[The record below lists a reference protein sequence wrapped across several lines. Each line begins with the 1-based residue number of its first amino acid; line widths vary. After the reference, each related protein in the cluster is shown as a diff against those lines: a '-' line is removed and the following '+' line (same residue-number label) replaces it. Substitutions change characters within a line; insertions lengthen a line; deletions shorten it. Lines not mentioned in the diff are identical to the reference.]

1 MAIIL
6 QEKSLNLL
14 TSYYGKIGQNK
25 KLFSQYEKLY
35 EQNRKNLTQSQNKLL
50 ENVLRGFR
58 LSGVHLN
65 VKKRKLFRECQ
76 EKLAKLESKFEQNIL
91 DSSNSWA
98 KNFKTIKN
106 LKGMPQSSLEI
117 AEETAA
123 KRNEVGYTLT
133 LDQPCY
139 MAVMTFAENQSLR
152 KSMYLAYASRAS
164 KKFPVSGKWDN
175 TKIIEDILILRQDMS
190 QILGYKN
197 YAEYSLETKMA
208 KSTNEVIDFL
218 ES

>member
-1 MAIIL
+1 MEKNTLLKTSALPLFSKMKKKDMFPAIKYLVDENKSIIKKIENL
-6 QEKSLNLL
+6 KAPTWNNLVYKLEESDDKISKAWAPIRHLNSVMNDKEIRAQYEKSLNLL
-14 TSYYGKIGQNK
+14 TSHYGKIGQNK

-98 KNFKTIKN
+98 KNFKTIEN

-123 KRNEVGYTLT
+123 KRNEVGYT
-133 LDQPCY
+133 
-139 MAVMTFAENQSLR
+139 
-152 KSMYLAYASRAS
+152 
-164 KKFPVSGKWDN
+164 
-175 TKIIEDILILRQDMS
+175 
-190 QILGYKN
+190 
-197 YAEYSLETKMA
+197 
-208 KSTNEVIDFL
+208 
-218 ES
+218 